1 MYKVIL
7 ALGFA
12 LFANVSLAADASFEK
27 RLEASKCYLSVM
39 PVSSMWADVTDK
51 MMATMAAGQRE
62 AFASIMEQIDLSRL
76 ENIML
81 NAMARHFTLEE
92 INALTEF
99 YSSPIG
105 RSAMEKFGSYMADIN
120 PAIQAELQTALL
132 KAMQQAQ

>member
-27 RLEASKCYLSVM
+27 RLEASKRYLSVM